1 MLTKPKYGQI
11 QKSSVGPSGLR
22 FSKIQKLTSVFLL
35 VALVALSA
43 KVFQLTTKPE
53 ATLRSIADSDDAT
66 GNAFFTQRETLV
78 LAINFERWLSGNET
92 KRAVLIRRSL
102 LGQRLNV
109 KDSAGVTNAERASS
123 AYLKALQEID
133 NCLAE
138 EGEGVLLESRQT
150 SVRNTCGDS
159 LEVLTFEARQL
170 GIEISNSGDVR
181 LRDIIRRDRDD
192 RDTQI
197 IQLLLVVAS
206 LLVVGGLLGI
216 SRARALQRVR
226 RVIEDDEEKLKDARD
241 SLALL
246 EAQVEER
253 IKSDKIQ
260 RTEDQ
265 RLDTELRS
273 MIAELRDT
281 ATSAIAIEAFANGLH
296 RLIDSEFIYV
306 QFFAGA
312 EERDLAYLL
321 RGDAASM
328 IDFEQLGIDREFR
341 SDMLTASQKILNE
354 NDGGSVSMTVI
365 GHEASPKTLSDFKK
379 LGLLDDAS
387 MFVPISE
394 GQIVLGCVVFQ
405 KRHQAV
411 LLPNQNAAVQS
422 AVAQA
427 ANSIGAIRSLSL
439 VQKVRENEQVVSELR
454 ALDRLKDE
462 FTANVNHELR
472 TPLTSIIGYLEL
484 VLTDSQ
490 HLPETTLGYLATVR
504 RNADRLTELIE
515 RLLVVAKSDNQNA
528 DFLRGEVDF
537 AEVVRNAVQVVSQKD
552 PAKSID
558 IKTEIDQAEFSMIGD
573 QLRLEQIVIN
583 LVSNAVKFSKGYST
597 VFVTLRRLPSEPDG
611 ACEAELTIK
620 DSGIGIPANEITDLF
635 NRFFRASNAT
645 KALIPGTGLGL
656 SIVKKFVED
665 HKGEISINSVVGHGT
680 TVLVRLPLAP
690 INSV

>member
-1 MLTKPKYGQI
+1 M
-11 QKSSVGPSGLR
+11 
-22 FSKIQKLTSVFLL
+22 SVFLV

-109 KDSAGVTNAERASS
+109 KDSAGITNAERASS

-138 EGEGVLLESRQT
+138 EGEGVLLVPRQT

-206 LLVVGGLLGI
+206 LLVVGGFLGI

-226 RVIEDDEEKLKDARD
+226 RVIEDDEEKLKEARD

-265 RLDTELRS
+265 RLDTELRL
-273 MIAELRDT
+273 MIAELRDST
-281 ATSAIAIEAFANGLH
+281 TSKIAIEVFANGLH
-296 RLIDSEFIYV
+296 RLIDSELIYV

-312 EERDLAYLL
+312 EEQDLAYLL
-321 RGDAASM
+321 
-328 IDFEQLGIDREFR
+328 LG
-341 SDMLTASQKILNE
+341 
-354 NDGGSVSMTVI
+354 
-365 GHEASPKTLSDFKK
+365 
-379 LGLLDDAS
+379 
-387 MFVPISE
+387 
-394 GQIVLGCVVFQ
+394 
-405 KRHQAV
+405 
-411 LLPNQNAAVQS
+411 
-422 AVAQA
+422 
-427 ANSIGAIRSLSL
+427 
-439 VQKVRENEQVVSELR
+439 
-454 ALDRLKDE
+454 
-462 FTANVNHELR
+462 
-472 TPLTSIIGYLEL
+472 
-484 VLTDSQ
+484 
-490 HLPETTLGYLATVR
+490 
-504 RNADRLTELIE
+504 
-515 RLLVVAKSDNQNA
+515 
-528 DFLRGEVDF
+528 
-537 AEVVRNAVQVVSQKD
+537 
-552 PAKSID
+552 
-558 IKTEIDQAEFSMIGD
+558 
-573 QLRLEQIVIN
+573 
-583 LVSNAVKFSKGYST
+583 
-597 VFVTLRRLPSEPDG
+597 
-611 ACEAELTIK
+611 
-620 DSGIGIPANEITDLF
+620 
-635 NRFFRASNAT
+635 
-645 KALIPGTGLGL
+645 
-656 SIVKKFVED
+656 
-665 HKGEISINSVVGHGT
+665 
-680 TVLVRLPLAP
+680 
-690 INSV
+690 

>member
-1 MLTKPKYGQI
+1 M
-11 QKSSVGPSGLR
+11 
-22 FSKIQKLTSVFLL
+22 SVFLV

-43 KVFQLTTKPE
+43 KVSQLTTKPE

-109 KDSAGVTNAERASS
+109 KDSAGITNAERASS

-138 EGEGVLLESRQT
+138 EGEGVLLVPRQT

-181 LRDIIRRDRDD
+181 LRDIIRRNRDD

-206 LLVVGGLLGI
+206 LLVVGGLLGT

-226 RVIEDDEEKLKDARD
+226 RVIEEDEEKLKDVRD

-273 MIAELRDT
+273 MIAELRDST
-281 ATSAIAIEAFANGLH
+281 TSKIAIEVFANGLH
-296 RLIDSEFIYV
+296 RLIDSEFVYV

-312 EERDLAYLL
+312 EEQDLAYLL

-341 SDMLTASQKILNE
+341 SDMLTASQKIFNE
-354 NDGGSVSMTVI
+354 NDGGSVSMTAVSR
-365 GHEASPKTLSDFKK
+365 EASPKTLSDLKK
-379 LGLLDDAS
+379 LGLDDTS
-387 MFVPISE
+387 MFMPISE
-394 GQIVLGCVVFQ
+394 GQIVLGYVVLR
-405 KRHQAV
+405 KRHHDV
-411 LLPNQNAAVQS
+411 LNPSQYAAVQS

-484 VLTDSQ
+484 VLSDSQ
-490 HLPETTLGYLATVR
+490 HLPETTKSYLATVR

-515 RLLVVAKSDNQNA
+515 RLLVVAKSDGQSA
-528 DFLRGEVDF
+528 EFLLGEVDL
-537 AEVVRNAVQVVSQKD
+537 AEVVRNAVRAVRQKD

-558 IKTEIDQAEFSMIGD
+558 IKTEIDQVGFSMIGD

-620 DSGIGIPANEITDLF
+620 DSGIGIPANEISDLF

-665 HKGEISINSVVGHGT
+665 HKGKISINSVVGHGT